1 MKMLTCKD
9 ASRLISEGQ
18 ERPLSGRERWSLRL
32 HLWLCDNCR
41 RFDRQLRF
49 LRQAFQ
55 SIGKRVE
62 TDEQGPQLSPDAKDR
77 IRRSLRDQDHS
88 SR

>member
-18 ERPLSGRERWSLRL
+18 ERPLGRRERWSLRF

-41 RFDRQLRF
+41 RFDRQMRF
-49 LRQAFQ
+49 LRQALQ
-55 SIGKRVE
+55 SWGKRAQ
-62 TDEQGPQLSPDAKDR
+62 TDGQGPQLSPEAKDR
-77 IRRSLRDQDHS
+77 IRQSLRDQDRS